1 MRANPY
7 PNKRKSK
14 CKLME
19 MRYLIKAGLCLI
31 CAEQPL
37 WNIRTNISF
46 IPQRTTIYQIL
57 ADEIID
63 WLYDFC
69 KNALLEQ
76 FKFCFLPYERDAL
89 RELMELIDR
98 YFKDQSLLEGDTY
111 DYLVYQN
118 KSWVE
123 VRELALKTLY
133 IFGYDLEDFDYD

>member
-1 MRANPY
+1 MQINGKEIFY
-7 PNKRKSK
+7 KGG
-14 CKLME
+14 LMFHLWRMASLEYQDKYIVHPTIDEYEDPSE
-19 MRYLIKAGLCLI
+19 M
-31 CAEQPL
+31 AE
-37 WNIRTNISF
+37 F
-46 IPQRTTIYQIL
+46 
-57 ADEIID
+57 
-63 WLYDFC
+63 LYIGC

-111 DYLVYQN
+111 EYLVYHN

-123 VRELALKTLY
+123 VRELALKTLH